1 MVRLL
6 FPEEVSTGDLI
17 QELVHLEEWEHL
29 EGVLLKLSRGSGN
42 AL

>member
-6 FPEEVSTGDLI
+6 FPEKVSTGNLI